1 MAAGMLGRPDT
12 RRTAALV
19 GLGALLL
26 AGVYGMHS
34 QVDLAVENQTFV
46 ALGAAMTAVCG
57 MAAWLLWRKA
67 RRRDVAIVLV
77 VALCA
82 RGLLAFD
89 LPTLSDDA
97 YRFVWD
103 GRVQAQG
110 INPYR
115 FAPADRE
122 LGSLRDWEVFTQ
134 VNRPFTETGY
144 PPVNELAFAG
154 INGVAGEGT
163 TQVKLGLLAVEALA
177 VALLLWLLARAGVS
191 RGRVALYAWS
201 PLAIVEIAGSGHPEP
216 LLVVFTLA
224 ALLLWDRGRPAGA
237 GLALGAAVMTKLV
250 PLVLAP
256 FMVRRLGVRFAL
268 AGMAGALLLAAPYV
282 GAGPA
287 LLGSLDAYSGE
298 RFGAG
303 PFRWLTG
310 LGVDDGVV
318 RALLLAAL
326 TAGVAWT
333 AARPPRDLRRA
344 AAYCALLLAG
354 VLLASHNFQPWYAL
368 WVLPFLCLTPIPA
381 LLWLCAAAPVLYL
394 GFGPSQLIS
403 EGEASAIVWVPTVAL
418 LAASAAHRALRLG
431 LWARVG
437 RRRGWRRAPALSR
450 G

>member
-1 MAAGMLGRPDT
+1 MAAGMLRRSDT
-12 RRTAALV
+12 GRTAGLV
-19 GLGALLL
+19 GLGGLLL
-26 AGVYGMHS
+26 AGAYGLHT
-34 QVDLAVENQTFV
+34 QVDLTVESGTFLGLV
-46 ALGAAMTAVCG
+46 AGMTAFG
-57 MAAWLLWRKA
+57 GAAAWLLWRGA
-67 RRRDVAIVLV
+67 RRGDVVIVLV

-103 GRVQAQG
+103 GRVQAEG

-122 LGSLRDWEVFTQ
+122 LRPLRDWGVFTQ
-134 VNRPFTETGY
+134 VNRPHTETGY

-154 INGVAGEGT
+154 INRVAGEGT

-177 VALLLWLLARAGVS
+177 VALLLWLLARARVS
-191 RGRVALYAWS
+191 RGRVVLYAWS
-201 PLAIVEIAGSGHPEP
+201 PLPIVEIAGSGHPEP
-216 LLVVFTLA
+216 LLMVFTLA
-224 ALLLWDRGRPAGA
+224 ALLLWDRGRAAGA

-256 FMVRRLGVRFAL
+256 FMVRRLRLRFAV
-268 AGMAGALLLAAPYV
+268 AGAAAVLLLATPYL

-287 LLGSLDAYSGE
+287 MLGSLDAYSGE

-310 LGVDDGVV
+310 LGVEDGIA
-318 RALLLAAL
+318 RTLLLGAL
-326 TAGVAWT
+326 AAGVAWT

-344 AAYCALLLAG
+344 CAYCALLFAG

-368 WVLPFLCLTPIPA
+368 WVLPFLCVVPIPA

-394 GFGPSQLIS
+394 GFGPSQVIS
-403 EGEASAIVWVPTVAL
+403 EGEASAIVWAPTVVL
-418 LAASAAHRALRLG
+418 LAGQLLRARSGVGLSAETPPP
-431 LWARVG
+431 
-437 RRRGWRRAPALSR
+437 RRAVPIPGR
-450 G
+450 

>member
-1 MAAGMLGRPDT
+1 MAKGMLARADS
-12 RRTAALV
+12 RRTAALAA
-19 GLGALLL
+19 LGALLL
-26 AGVYGMHS
+26 AGAYGIHS
-34 QVDLAVENQTFV
+34 QVDLAVENRAFL
-46 ALGAAMTAVCG
+46 ALSAGMTIVCG
-57 MAAWLLWRKA
+57 AAAWLLWRGA
-67 RRRDVAIVLV
+67 RRRDVVVVLV
-77 VALCA
+77 VAVCA

-103 GRVQAQG
+103 GRVQAEG

-122 LGSLRDWEVFTQ
+122 LRPLRDWEVFTQ

-154 INGVAGEGT
+154 INGLAGEGT
-163 TQVKLGLLAVEALA
+163 TQVKLGLLAVEAIG
-177 VALLLWLLARAGVS
+177 VGLLLLLLARAGVS
-191 RGRVALYAWS
+191 RGRVALYAWH
-201 PLAIVEIAGSGHPEP
+201 PLAIVEIAGSAHPEP
-216 LLVVFTLA
+216 LLVAFTLA
-224 ALLLWDRGRPAGA
+224 ALLLWDRGRAAGA

-250 PLVLAP
+250 PLVLGP
-256 FMVRRLGVRFAL
+256 FMARRLGVRFAL
-268 AGMAGALLLAAPYV
+268 AGVAGALLLAAPYL

-287 LLGSLDAYSGE
+287 LLGSLDAYSDE

-310 LGVDDGVV
+310 VGLEDGLA
-318 RALLLAAL
+318 RALLLAGLA
-326 TAGVAWT
+326 AGVAWT

-368 WVLPFLCLTPIPA
+368 WILPFLCVAPIPA

-394 GFGPSQLIS
+394 GFGPSQLVS
-403 EGEASAIVWVPTVAL
+403 PGEASAILWVPTVAL
-418 LAASAAHRALRLG
+418 LAGSGLRALVRRHSPRAASAAPSPGVA
-431 LWARVG
+431 
-437 RRRGWRRAPALSR
+437 
-450 G
+450 